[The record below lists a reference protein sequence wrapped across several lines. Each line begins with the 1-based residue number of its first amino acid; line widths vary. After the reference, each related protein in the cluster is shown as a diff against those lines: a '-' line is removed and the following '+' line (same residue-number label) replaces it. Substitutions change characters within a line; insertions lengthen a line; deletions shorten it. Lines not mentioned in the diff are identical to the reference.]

1 MRRERGQ
8 AVVNQATVNGRY
20 TDAKITVNGDWA
32 IERYTGVL
40 RVTPKTGG
48 AATEDVIKGIHIYH
62 RQPDGSWR
70 MVQDVWNHD
79 APGTSACPAARKLTR
94 GSIPGRSAWP
104 QMLWRTLNSD
114 SGPGRIRRGLRTRR
128 RRADAPE

>member
-48 AATEDVIKGIHIYH
+48 AATEDVIKASTSTTGN
-62 RQPDGSWR
+62 RMAVGAWCRTSGTTMPPEPARVQP
-70 MVQDVWNHD
+70 
-79 APGTSACPAARKLTR
+79 PAK
-94 GSIPGRSAWP
+94 
-104 QMLWRTLNSD
+104 
-114 SGPGRIRRGLRTRR
+114 
-128 RRADAPE
+128 